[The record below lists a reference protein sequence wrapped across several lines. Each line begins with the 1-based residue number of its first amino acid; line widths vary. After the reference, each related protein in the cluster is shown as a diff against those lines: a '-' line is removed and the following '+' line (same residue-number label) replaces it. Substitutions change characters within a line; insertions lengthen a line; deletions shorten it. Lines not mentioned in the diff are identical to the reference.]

1 MALIAQPT
9 PKTTFETYQMRLEV
23 GTPRIFV
30 ENDINSC
37 TKSSIIRLL
46 DIDTHLVKQHGT
58 IEKQISWSNK
68 DE

>member
-9 PKTTFETYQMRLEV
+9 PKTAFETYQMRLEV

-46 DIDTHLVKQHGT
+46 DIDTHLVK
-58 IEKQISWSNK
+58 
-68 DE
+68 